1 MRCHWMR
8 PPTCPLGSSGSFQAV
23 NRVQLPESSDGGVAA
38 AVLARFWG
46 SPVHPLFLMV
56 AIEEGRADEGH
67 LDGRIDVARLAKP
80 SCVYESRELAAR
92 LSVDGSLIWRGN
104 LHDDTGRLHRRVVF
118 VFGEFDV
125 PIEVRLVLLDPA
137 HPTGH
142 RIDVLFPPDAL
153 RALVGLSDRPRGPT
167 TKDVRDVDRDRSLRR
182 ERRVDLFAPTVVRVA
197 ASRLPQG
204 SNG

>member
-8 PPTCPLGSSGSFQAV
+8 PPTCLLGSSGSFHAIDG
-23 NRVQLPESSDGGVAA
+23 VQFPQRAHGGIAA

-46 SPVHPLFLMV
+46 SPVHTLLLVV

-80 SCVYESRELAAR
+80 RRVYESRELAAR
-92 LSVDGSLIWRGN
+92 LPVDGSLIWRGN

-137 HPTGH
+137 HPGGH
-142 RIDVLFPPDAL
+142 RIDVL
-153 RALVGLSDRPRGPT
+153 
-167 TKDVRDVDRDRSLRR
+167 
-182 ERRVDLFAPTVVRVA
+182 
-197 ASRLPQG
+197 
-204 SNG
+204 